1 MQTSPE
7 PGTGGRLHTARAS
20 FRGWLIK
27 MGLIPPPD
35 ELNDKERQLSG
46 EQEQAQVDLR
56 FHQLPRPPRSPGI

>member
-7 PGTGGRLHTARAS
+7 PGRLLHTIRAALH
-20 FRGWLIK
+20 GWLIK
-27 MGLIPPPD
+27 MGLLPPPD